1 MTEREPAT
9 PTLRSLTPEQF
20 LAQFADG
27 PDDQDPDHERRRP
40 IDSRVSG
47 PVEDSSRDGD
57 EARPDGDEPY
67 RLSAQ
72 FAVPETATRPPL
84 PPTPSAAGRDRKIP
98 PIPPRS
104 VLQLSNEGPA
114 DS

>member
-9 PTLRSLTPEQF
+9 TTLRSLTPEQF

-27 PDDQDPDHERRRP
+27 PDDHGPDHERRRP
-40 IDSRVSG
+40 IDSPISD
-47 PVEDSSRDGD
+47 PVEDSHRDGD
-57 EARPDGDEPY
+57 EAWPDGDEPY

-72 FAVPETATRPPL
+72 FAVPETASRPPL
-84 PPTPSAAGRDRKIP
+84 PPTPRTAGRDREIP

-104 VLQLSNEGPA
+104 MLQLSNEGPA
-114 DS
+114 ES

>member
-9 PTLRSLTPEQF
+9 TTLRSLTPEQF

-27 PDDQDPDHERRRP
+27 PDDHGPDHERRRP
-40 IDSRVSG
+40 IDSGVRG
-47 PVEDSSRDGD
+47 PVEDPHRNGD
-57 EARPDGDEPY
+57 EAWPDGDEPLG
-67 RLSAQ
+67 LSAQ

-84 PPTPSAAGRDRKIP
+84 PPTPSAAARDRKIP

-104 VLQLSNEGPA
+104 VLQLSNEGLT